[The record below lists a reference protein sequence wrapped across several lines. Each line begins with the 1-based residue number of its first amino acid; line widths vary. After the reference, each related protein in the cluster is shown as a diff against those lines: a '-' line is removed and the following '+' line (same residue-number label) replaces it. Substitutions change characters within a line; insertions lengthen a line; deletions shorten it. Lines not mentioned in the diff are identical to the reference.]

1 MTTAF
6 VRIDFVPKR
15 LLTKP
20 EAAQYCNIPVSRF
33 GSVCSIRPVQI
44 TPRDCGYD
52 KIDLDQWIDQH
63 KHPGQLSEQDEIIK
77 KLNEP

>member
-1 MTTAF
+1 MTSAF
-6 VRIDFVPKR
+6 VRIEIVPKR

-44 TPRDCGYD
+44 TNRDYGYD

-63 KHPGQLSEQDEIIK
+63 KHPIQLSDEDEIIS
-77 KLNEP
+77 KLGGT